1 MSKIICD
8 VCGTTYPETEPVCP
22 ICGCARG
29 TSEPTAADSAPE
41 DNGTYEYVKGG
52 RFSKANV
59 RKRNQGAVPARG
71 AAVPPRRKAPEEDYD
86 DEEDYEDEEDDG
98 DERENNTGLII
109 LVVVLVLAI
118 LAVLAYIGISYF
130 SGNNNRG
137 GNTPN
142 TPNTPSTSA
151 SSDPTGSNLP
161 QPSTDPAP
169 TASAPTDPVPTE
181 TVPPEPTTEP
191 TVPVNLPT
199 GFTLKLNRKDFT
211 LSKAGES
218 WTLYKETN
226 GVKASDITWTS
237 KDPKV
242 ATVENGKVTGVDYG
256 DTEITAQIGD
266 QKATCIVRVRFHAQ
280 EQETP
285 TEDEYVISHKDVT
298 IEVGESFSLSLT
310 KGKNG
315 PKVEVTWT
323 ASADGFVTIDG
334 GQITG
339 KAPTEKQGI
348 TLTATHDGKTFTC
361 IVRVKAKQDG

>member
-41 DNGTYEYVKGG
+41 EGGTYEYVKGG

-59 RKRNQGAVPARG
+59 RKRNQKAVPARG
-71 AAVPPRRKAPEEDYD
+71 AAVPPRRKDPEEDYD
-86 DEEDYEDEEDDG
+86 DEEDYEDEEDDDG
-98 DERENNTGLII
+98 GEGENNTGLII

-130 SGNNNRG
+130 SGNNDRG
-137 GNTPN
+137 GKTPN
-142 TPNTPSTSA
+142 TPNTPATSTS
-151 SSDPTGSNLP
+151 SEPTGSNLP

-169 TASAPTDPVPTE
+169 TDSAPTETAPT
-181 TVPPEPTTEP
+181 EPTTEP
-191 TVPVNLPT
+191 TVPVNLPA
-199 GFTLKLNRKDFT
+199 GFTLTLNRTDFT
-211 LSKAGES
+211 LSRPGES
-218 WTLYKETN
+218 WVLYKETN

-242 ATVENGKVTGVDYG
+242 ATVENGKVTGVDKG
-256 DTEITAQIGD
+256 HTEITAQIGD
-266 QKATCIVRVRFHAQ
+266 QKATCIVHVSSHAQ

-285 TEDEYVISHKDVT
+285 TEDEYKISHKDVT

-323 ASADGFVTIDG
+323 ASEEGFVTIDG

-339 KAPTEKQGI
+339 KAPTSSLAKKYI
-348 TLTATHDGKTFTC
+348 TLTATHEGKTFTC
-361 IVRVKAKQDG
+361 IVRVKAKSEG

>member
-41 DNGTYEYVKGG
+41 ENGTYEYVKGG

-59 RKRNQGAVPARG
+59 RKRNQKAVPARG
-71 AAVPPRRKAPEEDYD
+71 ASVPPRRKDPEEDYD

-98 DERENNTGLII
+98 GEGENNTGLII

-130 SGNNNRG
+130 SGNNDKG
-137 GNTPN
+137 GKTPN
-142 TPNTPSTSA
+142 KPSISA
-151 SSDPTGSNLP
+151 PSNPTDSNLP

-169 TASAPTDPVPTE
+169 TNSVPTDPAPTESAPT
-181 TVPPEPTTEP
+181 EPTTEP
-191 TVPVNLPT
+191 TEPVDLPA

-218 WTLYKETN
+218 WVLYKETN

-256 DTEITAQIGD
+256 HTEITAQIGD
-266 QKATCIVRVRFHAQ
+266 QKATCIVRVSFHAQ
-280 EQETP
+280 QQETP
-285 TEDEYVISHKDVT
+285 TEEDYVLSHKDVT
-298 IEVGESFSLSLT
+298 VEVGESFSLSLT

-323 ASADGFVTIDG
+323 ANEDGYVTIDG

-339 KAPTEKQGI
+339 KAPTSNLANKYI
-348 TLTATHDGKTFTC
+348 TLTATHESKTFTC
-361 IVRVKAKQDG
+361 IVRVKAKQEG